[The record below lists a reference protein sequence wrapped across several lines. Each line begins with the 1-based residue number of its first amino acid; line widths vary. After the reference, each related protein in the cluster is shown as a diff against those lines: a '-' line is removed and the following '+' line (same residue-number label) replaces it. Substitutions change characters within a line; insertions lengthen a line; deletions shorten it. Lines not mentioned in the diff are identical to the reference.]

1 MLKEEFSG
9 ESTSSKLAR
18 VREKMAEEDAQYH
31 IVSTLDD
38 IAWILNVRG
47 NDIPHVPV
55 VLSFL
60 VIDKKDVMWFVEESA
75 LSDAVKK
82 MAAECGVTIRP
93 YEEVYAYKSSLAL
106 YTKHLLYISKKC
118 IICYTR
124 RCLEPKKKKE
134 EVRMA
139 SLVENA
145 QHKVERKAFEIMING
160 IVGKLTKTDDV
171 AKRQETFL
179 SLIDKAEAFWGDGTD
194 KATLDKVREY
204 MKNPENR
211 WMKFLNRVLDE
222 TNPTYA
228 KKFLLNLG
236 YEAFFR
242 GTKTI
247 RANREKYN
255 CNIPWL
261 ILFDPTDAC
270 NMHCVG
276 CWSGTYRH
284 KNSMSYEDMDK
295 IVTQG
300 KELGTYLYFMTGG
313 EPTVRKA
320 DILKLA
326 EKHNDCMF
334 GLFSNSTLIDDAFC
348 QKIVELGNIT
358 FLLSI
363 EGTPETNDGR
373 RGDGHYAAVIK
384 AMDLLKKYGIVFG
397 TSICYT
403 RANVEAVTDEKFL
416 RFIADKG
423 ARFGFYFH
431 YMPIGQNAAP
441 ELMPTLK
448 QREEIIKKIRW
459 VRTGDNDIGFF
470 PMDFQ
475 NDGEFVGGCIAGGRN
490 YFHINAQGDA
500 EPCVFIHFSDSNIHD
515 KSILEMLQSPLFK
528 AYHEG
533 QPFNRNHLR
542 PCPMLENPDLLR
554 EMINKTG
561 AKGTNA
567 EAEETV
573 EHLCAKC
580 DRYAEEWGP
589 VADRIWAEQKHK
601 KLPYENYTEEKREH
615 PELAAF
621 EHADGSN
628 GLRDEDIQ

>member
-1 MLKEEFSG
+1 
-9 ESTSSKLAR
+9 
-18 VREKMAEEDAQYH
+18 MA
-31 IVSTLDD
+31 S
-38 IAWILNVRG
+38 
-47 NDIPHVPV
+47 
-55 VLSFL
+55 
-60 VIDKKDVMWFVEESA
+60 FVEN
-75 LSDAVKK
+75 
-82 MAAECGVTIRP
+82 T
-93 YEEVYAYKSSLAL
+93 
-106 YTKHLLYISKKC
+106 
-118 IICYTR
+118 
-124 RCLEPKKKKE
+124 
-134 EVRMA
+134 
-139 SLVENA
+139 
-145 QHKVERKAFEIMING
+145 QHKVERKAFEIMANS
-160 IVGKLTKTDDV
+160 IVGKLTKTDDI

-179 SLIDKAEAFWGDGTD
+179 ELIDKAETFWGNGAD

-204 MKNPENR
+204 VKNPENR
-211 WMKFLNRVLDE
+211 WVKFVNRVLDE
-222 TNPTYA
+222 TNPNYA

-236 YEAFFR
+236 YS
-242 GTKTI
+242 
-247 RANREKYN
+247 
-255 CNIPWL
+255 
-261 ILFDPTDAC
+261 
-270 NMHCVG
+270 VG
-276 CWSGTYRH
+276 CWSGTYGH
-284 KNSMSYEDMDK
+284 KNNMSYEDMDK

-313 EPTVRKA
+313 EPTVRKN

-334 GLFSNSTLIDDAFC
+334 GLFSNSTLIDEELC
-348 QKIVELGNIT
+348 KKIVELGNIT

-373 RGDGHYAAVIK
+373 RGDGHYAAVMK
-384 AMDLLKKYGIVFG
+384 AMDLLKQYGIIFG

-431 YMPIGQNAAP
+431 YMPVGQNAAP
-441 ELMPTLK
+441 ELMPTLE

-542 PCPMLENPDLLR
+542 PCPMLENPKLLR
-554 EMINKTG
+554 EMVNKTG

-573 EHLCAKC
+573 EHLCSKC
-580 DRYAEEWGP
+580 DHYAEEWGP

-601 KLPYENYTEEKREH
+601 KAPYENYTEEKREH

-621 EHADGSN
+621 EHADGSD
-628 GLRDEDIQ
+628 GLRDEDLQ